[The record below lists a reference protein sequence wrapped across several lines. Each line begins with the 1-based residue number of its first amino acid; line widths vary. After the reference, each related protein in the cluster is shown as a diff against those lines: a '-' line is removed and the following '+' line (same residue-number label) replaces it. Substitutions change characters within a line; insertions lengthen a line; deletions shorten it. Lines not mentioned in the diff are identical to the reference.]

1 MDKNRQF
8 LIFGT
13 FGKLCLGFITLLAHC
28 ICTNS
33 CVRSGGDENMKL
45 HVQVPVSSEKSKHLS
60 SVVVEQRVN
69 GYCENHIKMDFPA
82 AALPRCTSD
91 VSIGRSGGP
100 AGSTPLSY
108 RLVKHNIRS

>member
-45 HVQVPVSSEKSKHLS
+45 HVQVSVSSEQSKHLS

-108 RLVKHNIRS
+108 RLVKQNIRS